1 VTNDARAME
10 RAVAQ
15 ECLVLRKGEHIHPMK
30 RCVVIFIALAMIF
43 ASGLRLEGADHL
55 RLNPSLNF
63 RKNGHQGQLIFG
75 EHLQDGLQAGKVNY
89 IVFYAEFCYNAKRQ
103 ARRTV
108 DLYDKFQPRVHFVIV
123 DFEYGWSAA
132 QNVLVNKYFSGN
144 IPQIVILDSKG
155 RPVFNYI
162 GEARETTL
170 QAWLKAALTYP
181 QELAEVDHPMDHPGK
196 TATREITH
204 NPFEILRERLGGRN
218 TSY

>member
-1 VTNDARAME
+1 MKRSGTM
-10 RAVAQ
+10 
-15 ECLVLRKGEHIHPMK
+15 LVLMMTFVGCSM
-30 RCVVIFIALAMIF
+30 LQ
-43 ASGLRLEGADHL
+43 GADHL
-55 RLNPSLNF
+55 RLNPTLNF

-75 EHLQDGLQAGKVNY
+75 DHLEDGAAAGKVNY
-89 IVFYAEFCYNAKRQ
+89 IVFFAEFCYNAKRQ

-108 DLYDKFQPRVHFVIV
+108 ELYQQFHNHVHFVIV

-144 IPQIVILDSKG
+144 IPQIVIVDSKG

-162 GEARETTL
+162 GEARLATL
-170 QAWLKAALTYP
+170 RAWLNAALTYP
-181 QELAEVDHPMDHPGK
+181 QQLAEVDHPMDNPGEA
-196 TATREITH
+196 ATREITH